1 MARATNTD
9 GTSRARKP
17 IGKPPVYK
25 TQSSV
30 RGFLMLFERWAHTGE
45 LTDDEK
51 AMQLCVSLEDDAR
64 DVLQN
69 SPILEDGSYADLK

>member
-1 MARATNTD
+1 
-9 GTSRARKP
+9 
-17 IGKPPVYK
+17 
-25 TQSSV
+25 
-30 RGFLMLFERWAHTGE
+30 MLFERWARTGE

-51 AMQLCVSLEDDAR
+51 ATQLCVSLEDNAR